1 MTNEFLLN
9 LENKLQGCGTRLKE
23 LHWDASSLSMH
34 KLVDDFTAEF
44 REFEDNLMENAQALF
59 GFIEIG
65 SLNPI
70 LPEAKT
76 FLELLEDVR
85 GMLVNIKKEAKDSLM
100 WSGIINIVDDF
111 FTTTNKYIYLTKII
125 NKHIDE

>member
-1 MTNEFLLN
+1 MSNEFLLN

-23 LHWDASSLSMH
+23 LHWDASSLSIH
-34 KLVDDFTAEF
+34 KLVDEFTAEF

-59 GFIEIG
+59 GFIEVG
-65 SLNPI
+65 SLNPV
-70 LPEAKT
+70 LPEAKN

-85 GMLVNIKKEAKDSLM
+85 GMLVTIKKEAKDSMM

-111 FTTTNKYIYLTKII
+111 FATVNKYIYLANITKRS
-125 NKHIDE
+125 ND

>member
-1 MTNEFLLN
+1 MSNEFILN

-23 LHWDASSLSMH
+23 LHWNSTSLSMH
-34 KLVDDFTAEF
+34 KLVDEFTAEF

-76 FLELLEDVR
+76 FLELLEDIR
-85 GMLVNIKKEAKDSLM
+85 GMLVNIKKESKDSLM

-111 FTTTNKYIYLTKII
+111 FATINKYIYLTKII
-125 NKHIDE
+125 KSQKED

>member
-1 MTNEFLLN
+1 
-9 LENKLQGCGTRLKE
+9 
-23 LHWDASSLSMH
+23 MH
-34 KLVDDFTAEF
+34 KLVDEFTAEF

-65 SLNPI
+65 SLNPV

-111 FTTTNKYIYLTKII
+111 FTTTNKYIYLTNITKRS
-125 NKHIDE
+125 ND

>member
-1 MTNEFLLN
+1 MSNEFLLN

-34 KLVDDFTAEF
+34 KLVDDFTTDF

-59 GFIEIG
+59 GFIEVG
-65 SLNPI
+65 SLNPV

-76 FLELLEDVR
+76 FLELLEVVR

-111 FTTTNKYIYLTKII
+111 FATTNKYIYLTNIVKRS
-125 NKHIDE
+125 ND

>member
-1 MTNEFLLN
+1 MSNEFLLN

-23 LHWDASSLSMH
+23 LHWDASSLSIH
-34 KLVDDFTAEF
+34 KLVDEFTAEF
-44 REFEDNLMENAQALF
+44 REFEDNLMENAQAIF
-59 GFIEIG
+59 GFVEVG

-70 LPEAKT
+70 LPEAKN

-85 GMLVNIKKEAKDSLM
+85 GMLVTIKKEAKDSMM

-111 FTTTNKYIYLTKII
+111 FATVNKYIYLANITKRS
-125 NKHIDE
+125 ND

>member
-34 KLVDDFTAEF
+34 RLVDDFTADF
-44 REFEDNLMENAQALF
+44 REFEDSLMENAQAIF
-59 GFIEIG
+59 GFVEIG
-65 SLNPI
+65 SLNPV

-85 GMLVNIKKEAKDSLM
+85 GMLVNIKKEAKDSMM
-100 WSGIINIVDDF
+100 WTGIINITDDF
-111 FTTTNKYIYLTKII
+111 FATVNKYIYLTNITKRS
-125 NKHIDE
+125 ND

>member
-23 LHWDASSLSMH
+23 LHWDASSISIH
-34 KLVDDFTAEF
+34 KLVDDFTSDF
-44 REFEDNLMENAQALF
+44 REFEDNLMENAQAIF

-70 LPEAKT
+70 LPEAKS
-76 FLELLEDVR
+76 FMELLEDIR
-85 GMLVNIKKEAKDSLM
+85 GMLVNIKKEAKDSMM
-100 WSGIINIVDDF
+100 WSGIINITDDF
-111 FTTTNKYIYLTKII
+111 FSTVNKYIYLTNITKRS
-125 NKHIDE
+125 ND

>member
-34 KLVDDFTAEF
+34 KLVDEFTAEF

-65 SLNPI
+65 SLNPV

-111 FTTTNKYIYLTKII
+111 FTTTNKYIYLTNITKRS
-125 NKHIDE
+125 ND

>member
-1 MTNEFLLN
+1 MSNEFLLN

-34 KLVDDFTAEF
+34 KLVDDFTADF

-59 GFIEIG
+59 GFIEVG
-65 SLNPI
+65 SLNPV
-70 LPEAKT
+70 LPEAKN

-111 FTTTNKYIYLTKII
+111 FATTNKYIYLTNITKRS
-125 NKHIDE
+125 ND

>member
-1 MTNEFLLN
+1 MSNEFLLN
-9 LENKLQGCGTRLKE
+9 LENKLQGYGTRLKE
-23 LHWDASSLSMH
+23 LHWNAPSLSVH
-34 KLVDDFTAEF
+34 KLVDEFTTEF

-65 SLNPI
+65 DLNPV
-70 LPEAKT
+70 LPEAKN
-76 FLELLEDVR
+76 FIELLEDVR

-111 FTTTNKYIYLTKII
+111 FATVNKYIYLANIVKRS
-125 NKHIDE
+125 ND

>member
-34 KLVDDFTAEF
+34 RLVDDFTADF
-44 REFEDNLMENAQALF
+44 REFEDSLMENAQAIF
-59 GFIEIG
+59 GFVEVG
-65 SLNPI
+65 SLNPV

-85 GMLVNIKKEAKDSLM
+85 GMLVNIKKEAKDSMM
-100 WSGIINIVDDF
+100 WTGIINITDDF
-111 FTTTNKYIYLTKII
+111 FATVNKYIYLTNITKRS
-125 NKHIDE
+125 ND

>member
-34 KLVDDFTAEF
+34 KLVDEFTTEF

-111 FTTTNKYIYLTKII
+111 FTTTNKYIYLTNITKRS
-125 NKHIDE
+125 ND

>member
-34 KLVDDFTAEF
+34 KLVDEFTAEF
-44 REFEDNLMENAQALF
+44 KEFEDNLMENAQALF

-65 SLNPI
+65 SLNPV

-111 FTTTNKYIYLTKII
+111 FTTTNKYIYLTNITKRS
-125 NKHIDE
+125 ND

>member
-1 MTNEFLLN
+1 MSNEFLLN

-23 LHWDASSLSMH
+23 LHWDASSLSIH
-34 KLVDDFTAEF
+34 KLVDEFTTEF

-59 GFIEIG
+59 GFVEVG
-65 SLNPI
+65 SLNPV
-70 LPEAKT
+70 LPEAKN

-85 GMLVNIKKEAKDSLM
+85 GMLVTIKKEAKDSMM

-111 FTTTNKYIYLTKII
+111 FATVNKYIYLANITKRS
-125 NKHIDE
+125 ND

>member
-34 KLVDDFTAEF
+34 KLVDDFTADF
-44 REFEDNLMENAQALF
+44 REFEDSLMENAQAIF

-65 SLNPI
+65 SLNPV

-85 GMLVNIKKEAKDSLM
+85 GMLVNIKKEAKDSMM
-100 WSGIINIVDDF
+100 WSGIINITDDF
-111 FTTTNKYIYLTKII
+111 FATVNKYIYLTNITKRS
-125 NKHIDE
+125 ND

>member
-1 MTNEFLLN
+1 MSNEFLLN

-34 KLVDDFTAEF
+34 KLVDDFTADF

-59 GFIEIG
+59 GFIEVG
-65 SLNPI
+65 SLNPV
-70 LPEAKT
+70 LPEAKN

-111 FTTTNKYIYLTKII
+111 FATTNKYIYLTNIVKRS
-125 NKHIDE
+125 ND

>member
-34 KLVDDFTAEF
+34 KLVDDFTADF

-59 GFIEIG
+59 GFIEVG
-65 SLNPI
+65 SLNPV
-70 LPEAKT
+70 LPEAKN

-111 FTTTNKYIYLTKII
+111 FATTNKYIYLTNITKRS
-125 NKHIDE
+125 ND

>member
-1 MTNEFLLN
+1 MSNEFLLN

-23 LHWDASSLSMH
+23 LHWNAPSLSVH
-34 KLVDDFTAEF
+34 KLVDEFTTEF

-59 GFIEIG
+59 GFIEVG
-65 SLNPI
+65 DLNPV
-70 LPEAKT
+70 LPEAKN
-76 FLELLEDVR
+76 FIELLEDVR

-111 FTTTNKYIYLTKII
+111 FATINKYIYLSNIVKRS
-125 NKHIDE
+125 ND

>member
-1 MTNEFLLN
+1 MSNEFLLN

-34 KLVDDFTAEF
+34 KLVDDFTADF

-59 GFIEIG
+59 GFIEVE
-65 SLNPI
+65 SLNPV

-111 FTTTNKYIYLTKII
+111 FATTNKYIYLTNITKRS
-125 NKHIDE
+125 ND

>member
-1 MTNEFLLN
+1 MSNEFLLN

-34 KLVDDFTAEF
+34 KLVDDFTADF

-59 GFIEIG
+59 GFIEVG
-65 SLNPI
+65 SLNPV

-111 FTTTNKYIYLTKII
+111 FATTNKYIYLTNITKRS
-125 NKHIDE
+125 ND